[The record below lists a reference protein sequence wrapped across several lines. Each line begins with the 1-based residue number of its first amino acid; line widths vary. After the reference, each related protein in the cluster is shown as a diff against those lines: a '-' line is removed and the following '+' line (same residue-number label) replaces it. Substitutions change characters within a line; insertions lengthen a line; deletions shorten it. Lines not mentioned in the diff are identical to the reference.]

1 MIEYLIDSAS
11 IVFLAGCV
19 YAAYLILSGS
29 GARAYRKTDQA
40 ARDPAG
46 LLTVSH
52 FRRNLAAMKFVGG
65 EQAQAGC
72 DFGF

>member
-29 GARAYRKTDQA
+29 SARAYRKADKV

-46 LLTVSH
+46 HAAL
-52 FRRNLAAMKFVGG
+52 FRHPCA
-65 EQAQAGC
+65 
-72 DFGF
+72 DYYI

>member
-29 GARAYRKTDQA
+29 GARAYRKTDLA
-40 ARDPAG
+40 ARDPAD
-46 LLTVSH
+46 H
-52 FRRNLAAMKFVGG
+52 AARFRQPCA
-65 EQAQAGC
+65 
-72 DFGF
+72 DYYS